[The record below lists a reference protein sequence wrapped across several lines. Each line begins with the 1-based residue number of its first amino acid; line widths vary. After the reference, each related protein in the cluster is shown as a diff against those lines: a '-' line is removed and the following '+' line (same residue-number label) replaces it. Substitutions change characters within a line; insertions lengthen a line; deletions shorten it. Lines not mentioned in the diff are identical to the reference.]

1 MFGNVLKFEQSFSL
15 SWAQLSMSPFAST
28 SAFYFNI
35 TRTTD
40 IFCYPYAANK
50 TIIQS
55 YNR

>member
-1 MFGNVLKFEQSFSL
+1 MFGNVLKFEQSFFT
-15 SWAQLSMSPFAST
+15 WAQLSMSPFAST

-35 TRTTD
+35 ACTTD

-50 TIIQS
+50 TVIQS